1 MHKYEVILRELST
14 RVAGMEAGARLP
26 TEKKLAAEFDAS
38 SMTVRRALQI
48 MIDNG
53 RLRGVPG
60 RGTFVVHP
68 RVTKLLN
75 SASSFTDA
83 MRAAGRTPSSRLL
96 EATIRQADEVEAGW
110 FAVPAGS
117 LVYSIT
123 RVRLGDGIPLAY
135 ETAVLDARPSPACWG
150 PTWSSRCTTSSSRRT
165 GRADPDRSGG
175 RSAAARSRGGPR
187 AGHRPR
193 RTAPGPPR
201 PPPTEPARPSNAQP
215 GLPGDTTRSRSRRRG
230 GAPHLLGRREPTER
244 RAVERAERD
253 LGGRLVPSPSV
264 VRSRSPTR

>member
-1 MHKYEVILRELST
+1 MHKYELILRELSS
-14 RVAGMEAGARLP
+14 RVSAMEAGARLP
-26 TEKKLAAEFDAS
+26 PEKKLAAEFDAS

-110 FAVPAGS
+110 FSLPTSS

-135 ETAVLDARPSPACWG
+135 ETAVLDAAPFPGLLGSNLELSLYDFLESTYG
-150 PTWSSRCTTSSSRRT
+150 VEVIRT
-165 GRADPDRSGG
+165 GLVV
-175 RSAAARSRGGPR
+175 AARLPDADEARELGID
-187 AGHRPR
+187 
-193 RTAPGPPR
+193 RTAPCLQTTVTSTDGAGK
-201 PPPTEPARPSNAQP
+201 TIEH
-215 GLPGDTTRSRSRRRG
+215 TRSVFRG
-230 GAPHLLGRREPTER
+230 DMYEVSL
-244 RAVERAERD
+244 
-253 LGGRLVPSPSV
+253 
-264 VRSRSPTR
+264 

>member
-135 ETAVLDARPSPACWG
+135 ETAVLDAAPFPGLLGSDLEQSLYDFLESTYG
-150 PTWSSRCTTSSSRRT
+150 VELIRT
-165 GRADPDRSGG
+165 GLVV
-175 RSAAARSRGGPR
+175 AARLPDAEEARELGIDR
-187 AGHRPR
+187 A
-193 RTAPGPPR
+193 APCLQTTVTSTDGAGKTIER
-201 PPPTEPARPSNAQP
+201 
-215 GLPGDTTRSRSRRRG
+215 TRSVFRG
-230 GAPHLLGRREPTER
+230 DMYEVSL
-244 RAVERAERD
+244 
-253 LGGRLVPSPSV
+253 
-264 VRSRSPTR
+264 